1 MEGLLSAIA
10 VIALGGFA
18 TGIVLITMDQQR
30 EWKARRES
38 KKK

>member
-1 MEGLLSAIA
+1 MEGLLAAIA
-10 VIALGGFA
+10 VIALGGFL